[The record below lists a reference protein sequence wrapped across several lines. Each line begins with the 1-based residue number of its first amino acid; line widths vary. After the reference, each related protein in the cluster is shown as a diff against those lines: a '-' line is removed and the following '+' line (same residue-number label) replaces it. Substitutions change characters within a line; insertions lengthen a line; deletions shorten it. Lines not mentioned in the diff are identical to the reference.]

1 MEEKR
6 TVFGLGF
13 VGNGNFN
20 RRNNRQAY
28 DMWSSLIRR
37 ANSLRYKEDFNS
49 YSKVIACEEWHNFQN
64 FAEWFYN
71 NYDFDK
77 YKGFELDK
85 DILIKGNKVYSP
97 ETCCFVPKEINYLF
111 TKRQNKRGDYPIG
124 VTFKDNKFRATS
136 TQNRKQIFLGYF
148 DTPQEAFDAYK
159 LSKEQ
164 YIKEVADK
172 WRDLIDP
179 RVYQAMYNYEVEIT
193 D

>member
-1 MEEKR
+1 MFDLEDDEICEAFLFYKDMEEKR

-85 DILIKGNKVYSP
+85 LLIY
-97 ETCCFVPKEINYLF
+97 
-111 TKRQNKRGDYPIG
+111 
-124 VTFKDNKFRATS
+124 
-136 TQNRKQIFLGYF
+136 
-148 DTPQEAFDAYK
+148 
-159 LSKEQ
+159 
-164 YIKEVADK
+164 
-172 WRDLIDP
+172 
-179 RVYQAMYNYEVEIT
+179 
-193 D
+193 